1 MNGQELQDLRRL
13 LGKLRTD
20 MELDDDTVY
29 CGAKIKAIDN
39 LATVQLES
47 ILAAT
52 AGGGGFTD
60 GPPC

>member
-20 MELDDDTVY
+20 MELDDGTVY
-29 CGAKIKAIDN
+29 CGVEIKAIDN

-47 ILAAT
+47 ILSTT
-52 AGGGGFTD
+52 AGDGGFTD